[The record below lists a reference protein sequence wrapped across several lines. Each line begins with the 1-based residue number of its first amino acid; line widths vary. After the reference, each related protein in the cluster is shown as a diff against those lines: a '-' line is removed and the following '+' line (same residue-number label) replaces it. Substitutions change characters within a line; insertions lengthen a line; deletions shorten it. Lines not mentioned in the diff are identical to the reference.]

1 MEPAYR
7 EVGLGGRLIREVFN
21 IAAKLGLAKV
31 AFELVIQQEKE
42 AARAAERVGFK
53 EVATLE
59 DRIKDCWGNY
69 QDVMILEI
77 PVADRE
83 RW

>member
-31 AFELVIQQEKE
+31 AFELV
-42 AARAAERVGFK
+42 V
-53 EVATLE
+53 
-59 DRIKDCWGNY
+59 
-69 QDVMILEI
+69 
-77 PVADRE
+77 
-83 RW
+83 

>member
-1 MEPAYR
+1 
-7 EVGLGGRLIREVFN
+7 
-21 IAAKLGLAKV
+21 
-31 AFELVIQQEKE
+31 VIQQEKE

>member
-31 AFELVIQQEKE
+31 AFELVVQREKE
-42 AARAAERVGFK
+42 AARSAARAASKKSQPWKTGSRTVG
-53 EVATLE
+53 AT
-59 DRIKDCWGNY
+59 IKT
-69 QDVMILEI
+69 
-77 PVADRE
+77 
-83 RW
+83 